1 MRYRIIRTDTA
12 DFGIRKIVLHVA
24 QNFDV
29 ETAMEKLDEFEEN
42 ILLLEDNPYLG
53 TAPKYPVLRRQGYWG
68 LVLKMDLVFY
78 MIDEYKYDV
87 VVHVVVDQRQDYLRI
102 IQGL

>member
-1 MRYRIIRTDTA
+1 
-12 DFGIRKIVLHVA
+12 V
-24 QNFDV
+24 
-29 ETAMEKLDEFEEN
+29 EKLDEIEEN

-53 TAPKYPVLRRQGYWG
+53 TAPKYPVLRRQGYRV
-68 LVLKMDLVFY
+68 LVLKKDLVFY
-78 MIDEYKYDV
+78 KIDENKKEV